1 MMCDVMPTIAEDS
14 LGQRGGQFAAD
25 EANFEQLMVN
35 ILDERD
41 KLLETLRDTQENL
54 ANTHIKINDLS
65 KERDSLQR
73 QLQANLP
80 QELFKE
86 AGIIKSFK
94 MGRLRFAVH
103 ICRMEPSS
111 LTFRIFNY
119 KPIGTRIRGRPK
131 LRWADCVE
139 HDFKV

>member
-1 MMCDVMPTIAEDS
+1 MWNMMCDVMPTIAEDS

-80 QELFKE
+80 QV
-86 AGIIKSFK
+86 K
-94 MGRLRFAVH
+94 MSNL
-103 ICRMEPSS
+103 ICILM
-111 LTFRIFNY
+111 LHLAYILLLCF
-119 KPIGTRIRGRPK
+119 
-131 LRWADCVE
+131 L
-139 HDFKV
+139 

>member
-14 LGQRGGQFAAD
+14 LGQRGGQFSAD

-54 ANTHIKINDLS
+54 ANSHIKLNDLT
-65 KERDSLQR
+65 KEREALQR

-80 QELFKE
+80 QVTILSLFIKIS
-86 AGIIKSFK
+86 AIQLYIIDYFYC
-94 MGRLRFAVH
+94 L
-103 ICRMEPSS
+103 
-111 LTFRIFNY
+111 L
-119 KPIGTRIRGRPK
+119 
-131 LRWADCVE
+131 
-139 HDFKV
+139 

>member
-1 MMCDVMPTIAEDS
+1 MWNMMCDVMPTIAEDS

-54 ANTHIKINDLS
+54 ANMHIKVNDLS
-65 KERDSLQR
+65 KEKDSLQR

-80 QELFKE
+80 QV
-86 AGIIKSFK
+86 SFT
-94 MGRLRFAVH
+94 L
-103 ICRMEPSS
+103 
-111 LTFRIFNY
+111 NY
-119 KPIGTRIRGRPK
+119 F
-131 LRWADCVE
+131 LN
-139 HDFKV
+139 

>member
-80 QELFKE
+80 QATLTRTVSCVKLSGYLTEFS
-86 AGIIKSFK
+86 KSE
-94 MGRLRFAVH
+94 MV
-103 ICRMEPSS
+103 
-111 LTFRIFNY
+111 
-119 KPIGTRIRGRPK
+119 
-131 LRWADCVE
+131 
-139 HDFKV
+139 

>member
-1 MMCDVMPTIAEDS
+1 MPTIAEDS

-54 ANTHIKINDLS
+54 ANMHIKVNDLS
-65 KERDSLQR
+65 KEKDSLQR

-80 QELFKE
+80 QMTRTAPE
-86 AGIIKSFK
+86 AAPFLQTS
-94 MGRLRFAVH
+94 MS
-103 ICRMEPSS
+103 CQCED
-111 LTFRIFNY
+111 
-119 KPIGTRIRGRPK
+119 IG
-131 LRWADCVE
+131 L
-139 HDFKV
+139 